1 MFDKKYFYPVLFCL
15 IALVY
20 LISMTF
26 IPMMEVDAAQY
37 ASISEQMIREH
48 GFLQVRHMHGDYL
61 DKPPL
66 LFWLSSLSVFFLGY
80 SGFAYKL
87 PSVLAGCLAIYATY
101 KYARLHYDREISVAA
116 ALILAGCQAFFI
128 IANDCRTD
136 NLLIGFCCLSIWK
149 IAAYLKNDRISN
161 LLVGFVGIGCAMLA
175 KGPLGLIFPV
185 FTIGSMMVGNNYFH
199 KINWTW
205 LWSIPVISV
214 LLAPM
219 CIGLYQQYGLRGLE
233 FYFWTQSFGR
243 ITGQSEW
250 ANDSGP
256 FFFVHT
262 FLWCFLPFSLIFL
275 IGMIKYILDLFKKN
289 ILSGAYDWGLIGGF
303 ILTFL
308 ALSMS
313 RYKLPHYIYILCPLA
328 SVMTAQF
335 LLKLNDQ
342 VELVKRLYAGQMI
355 INIALIILSIFLVF
369 YFSPVSFSVFL
380 IACIVLIA
388 GIWYLGKA
396 TDLKIKFILYSIL
409 AITFVNFNLNALFYP
424 KLLKYQ
430 SSSEVAFYI
439 QKKKLH
445 VDHLMAY
452 KIYGHTLSY
461 YLHRDIPYS
470 ENVESISTFPPGAY
484 IYTND
489 QGLADINKALLSFET
504 IETFDDFHVSG
515 LTAGFLN
522 PATRSQTL
530 TKAYLIKLH

>member
-1 MFDKKYFYPVLFCL
+1 MSDKKKFYLFLFCM
-15 IALVY
+15 ITIVY
-20 LISMTF
+20 LIGMIF

-37 ASISEQMIREH
+37 ASISEQMIREQ
-48 GFLQVRHMHGDYL
+48 GFLQVRHMHSDYL

-66 LFWLSSLSVFFLGY
+66 LFWLSSLSIYLLGY
-80 SGFAYKL
+80 TGFAYKL

-101 KYARLHYDREISVAA
+101 KYARLHYDKEISAAA

-136 NLLIGFCCLSIWK
+136 NLLIGFSCLAIWK
-149 IAAYLKNDRISN
+149 IAAYLKTDRISN
-161 LLVGFVGIGCAMLA
+161 LLVGFIGIGCAMLA

-185 FTIGSMMVGNNYFH
+185 FTLGSMIVGNNLLY
-199 KINWTW
+199 KINWSW
-205 LWSIPVISV
+205 LWSIPIISV

-219 CIGLYQQYGLRGLE
+219 CIGLYQQYGFKGLE

-262 FLWCFLPFSLIFL
+262 FMWCFLPFSLIFL
-275 IGMIKYILDLFKKN
+275 FAWIQYILMLFKKN
-289 ILSGAYDWGLIGGF
+289 FFRGTYDWGLVGGF
-303 ILTFL
+303 VLTFL

-335 LLKLNDQ
+335 ILKLKERDSIVNKIY
-342 VELVKRLYAGQMI
+342 LGQMI
-355 INIALIILSIFLVF
+355 INIVLIALSIFLVF
-369 YFSPVSFSVFL
+369 YFSKVSSIVFIMGCIAL
-380 IACIVLIA
+380 I
-388 GIWYLGKA
+388 GGSWYLSKE
-396 TDLKIKFILYSIL
+396 TDQRIKIILYAVL

-439 QKKKLH
+439 QHKKLPI
-445 VDHLMAY
+445 DHLMAY
-452 KIYGHTLSY
+452 KIYGHALSY

-470 ENVESISTFPPGAY
+470 ETVESIRTFPPHAF

-489 QGLADINKALLSFET
+489 QGLDDLNRAKLGFET
-504 IETFDDFHVSG
+504 IESFDDFHVSG
-515 LTAGFLN
+515 LTTGFLN
-522 PATRSQTL
+522 PATRSKTL
-530 TKAYLIKLH
+530 TKAYLIQLH